1 LARKIRF
8 SAHAIAVAAALG
20 ATLLG
25 CTGTQRAPDTLVVAV
40 EAMPTN
46 LDPRFATDATSS
58 RIDDLVFRSLTRVD
72 DRLRHV
78 PDLAVDWKSDSPLVV
93 RFLLRPDATFSDG
106 SRLTASDVRATYES
120 VLDRSTGSPKRE
132 DLAFLDAIE
141 APDDTT
147 VVFRLRKPFAAYLQ
161 ATTLGIVPRATLGA
175 GGRVLVG
182 AGPYRIERV
191 VPGQEVTLRSR
202 ADHGGIREIRFRSI
216 PDDTVRTLETDQGNV
231 DLSENAIE
239 PDNLRWLEARE
250 RICVK
255 RIPGTTFQ
263 YLGLNFDDPRLRDAR
278 VRRAIAAAIDRGAV
292 VEHLL
297 AGAARP
303 ATGLLP
309 PEHWAYEAAVET
321 HPYDPAAAKRLLDEA
336 GYPDPDGDG
345 PKTRFRIGYKTTT
358 LDSHRRLGEALQAML
373 ADVGIGLEVR
383 SFEWATFYEDIRHR
397 RFELYSLAW
406 VGIADP
412 DFFFTLLQSTMTPP
426 RGQNRGGY
434 ADPTI
439 DRLVDAGRETMDPV
453 QRQRIYGEVQKR
465 VAAELPFIPLWW
477 TDNVVV
483 HSKRLC
489 GFAPRPDGSLDSLA
503 TAWLDEPGTVA
514 RTAASPCG
522 CPARG

>member
-1 LARKIRF
+1 MQFFVRVVRLAIVLG
-8 SAHAIAVAAALG
+8 AVAI
-20 ATLLG
+20 G
-25 CTGTQRAPDTLVVAV
+25 CAGPRPSTDTVVVAV

-72 DRLRHV
+72 ERLQHV
-78 PDLAVDWKSDSPLVV
+78 PDLAVDWKSDTPLVV

-106 SRLTASDVRATYES
+106 SRLTASDVVATYES
-120 VLDRSTGSPKRE
+120 VLDPSTGSPKRE
-132 DLAFLDAIE
+132 DLAFLERIE

-147 VVFRLRKPFAAYLQ
+147 VVFRLRRPFAAYLQ
-161 ATTLGIVPRATLGA
+161 ATTLGIVPRSALGA

-191 VPGQEVTLRSR
+191 VPGQQVTLISR
-202 ADHGGIREIRFRSI
+202 ASHPGIREIRFRAI
-216 PDDTVRTLETDQGNV
+216 PDDTVRTLEMDQGNV

-239 PDNLRWLEARE
+239 PDNLRWLETRD
-250 RICVK
+250 RICVQ

-263 YLGLNFDDPRLRDAR
+263 YLGVNFDDPRLRDVR
-278 VRRAIAAAIDRGAV
+278 VRRALAAAIDRGTLVA
-292 VEHLL
+292 HLL

-303 ATGLLP
+303 ASGLLP
-309 PEHWAYEAAVET
+309 PEHWAYEADVAL
-321 HPYDPAAAKRLLDEA
+321 HPYDPGAAKRLLDEA

-345 PKTRFRIGYKTTT
+345 PRMRFRIGYKTTT
-358 LDSHRRLGEALQAML
+358 LDSRRRLGEALQDML
-373 ADVGIGLEVR
+373 AAVGIGLDVR

-412 DFFFTLLQSTMTPP
+412 DFFYMLLESTMTPP
-426 RGQNRGGY
+426 RGQNRGGF

-439 DRLVDAGRETMDPV
+439 DRLVRAGRETVDPV
-453 QRQRIYGEVQKR
+453 ERRRIYAEVQKR
-465 VAAELPFIPLWW
+465 VADELPFVPLWW

-489 GFAPRPDGSLDSLA
+489 GFAPRPDGSLDSLSA
-503 TAWLDEPGTVA
+503 AWLADGTPLA
-514 RTAASPCG
+514 HAAGSPCG